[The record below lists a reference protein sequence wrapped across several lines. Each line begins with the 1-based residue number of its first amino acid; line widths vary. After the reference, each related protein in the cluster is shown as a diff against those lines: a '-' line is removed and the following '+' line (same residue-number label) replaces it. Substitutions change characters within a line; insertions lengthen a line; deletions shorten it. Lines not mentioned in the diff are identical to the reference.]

1 MALYEYR
8 CANCGTTFERRM
20 PMTDVLQ
27 FVPCPSCGQQAQ
39 KLMGTFVVV
48 GRAEPTEADKPPPWE
63 RGEDDDFDFDGE
75 GHSHTH
81 DHGHSHDHGH
91 GHSHDHGHDH
101 VH

>member
-8 CANCGTTFERRM
+8 CAGCGTTFEKRM
-20 PMTDVLQ
+20 PMKDVLQ
-27 FVPCPSCGQQAQ
+27 FLPCPSCGQQAQ

-48 GRAEPTEADKPPPWE
+48 GRAEPGEEDKPPPWE
-63 RGEDDDFDFDGE
+63 RGEEDDFDFDEDGN

-81 DHGHSHDHGH
+81 DHGHSH
-91 GHSHDHGHDH
+91 SHTHDH